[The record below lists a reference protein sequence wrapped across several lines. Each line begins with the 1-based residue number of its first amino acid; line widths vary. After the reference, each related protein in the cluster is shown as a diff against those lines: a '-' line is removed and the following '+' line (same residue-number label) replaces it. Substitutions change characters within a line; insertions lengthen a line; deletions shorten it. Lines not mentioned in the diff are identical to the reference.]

1 MTALGVSIIADALDY
16 FCGSTFS
23 SPIIGDI
30 FDSIITSIL
39 YSITKSKS
47 ATAINLIEFI
57 PFVGDFVPVY
67 TLSTLCWISKELR
80 KPKSESTYYKAPQLY
95 NSKSGI
101 PRSVNKAKT
110 ARRKRRENNREIN
123 QYKRLIGEIPNEIV
137 DMKRPKMIRGQLL
150 FNVYYLGNPF
160 IAGMLHLMHIFFLI

>member
-1 MTALGVSIIADALDY
+1 MLSRAITALGVSIIADALDY
-16 FCGSTFS
+16 FAAPIFS

-67 TLSTLCWISKELR
+67 TLSTLYWISKELR
-80 KPKSESTYYKAPQLY
+80 KPKSESTYYKVPQLY
-95 NSKSGI
+95 NSKGSGAQDL
-101 PRSVNKAKT
+101 VNK
-110 ARRKRRENNREIN
+110 I
-123 QYKRLIGEIPNEIV
+123 KRL
-137 DMKRPKMIRGQLL
+137 MR
-150 FNVYYLGNPF
+150 
-160 IAGMLHLMHIFFLI
+160 

>member
-1 MTALGVSIIADALDY
+1 MNIVQVVKNEGSFGSRAITALGVSLIADALDY
-16 FCGSTFS
+16 FAAPLFS

-67 TLSTLCWISKELR
+67 TLSTLHWISKELR
-80 KPKSESTYYKAPQLY
+80 KPKSESTYYKVPQLY
-95 NSKSGI
+95 SSKSE
-101 PRSVNKAKT
+101 
-110 ARRKRRENNREIN
+110 ARDFLNRLKR
-123 QYKRLIGEIPNEIV
+123 
-137 DMKRPKMIRGQLL
+137 
-150 FNVYYLGNPF
+150 
-160 IAGMLHLMHIFFLI
+160 H

>member
-1 MTALGVSIIADALDY
+1 MRSYYSKVASDIYISIMSYEYCAGRKERWIFWKSSYNCPWGLPY
-16 FCGSTFS
+16 GRCTRLLFG

-67 TLSTLCWISKELR
+67 TLSTLHWISKELR
-80 KPKSESTYYKAPQLY
+80 KPKSESTYYKVPQLY
-95 NSKSGI
+95 ISKSE
-101 PRSVNKAKT
+101 
-110 ARRKRRENNREIN
+110 ARDFLNRIKRR
-123 QYKRLIGEIPNEIV
+123 
-137 DMKRPKMIRGQLL
+137 
-150 FNVYYLGNPF
+150 
-160 IAGMLHLMHIFFLI
+160 